1 MGNGNWCK
9 ALRVLGMRPSGKFT
23 YATSVN
29 VNHTTQKAKTRE
41 RILSPLT
48 QQPQVHGMRITQHLW
63 TDKYATSVLFLA
75 RLVVVSRIFPTR
87 SKDQIFSYF
96 WMCIAAGT
104 KNSFMQMQLK
114 ITSAKWRS
122 PAVYGAGDKPLV
134 SCRLVQLLEM
144 SFERQLVC

>member
-1 MGNGNWCK
+1 
-9 ALRVLGMRPSGKFT
+9 MRPSGKFT

-63 TDKYATSVLFLA
+63 TDKYAISVLFLA
-75 RLVVVSRIFPTR
+75 RLVVVSRICPTH

-104 KNSFMQMQLK
+104 KKFIHANAAENYVGEMAL
-114 ITSAKWRS
+114 TSCVWCW
-122 PAVYGAGDKPLV
+122 G
-134 SCRLVQLLEM
+134 
-144 SFERQLVC
+144 